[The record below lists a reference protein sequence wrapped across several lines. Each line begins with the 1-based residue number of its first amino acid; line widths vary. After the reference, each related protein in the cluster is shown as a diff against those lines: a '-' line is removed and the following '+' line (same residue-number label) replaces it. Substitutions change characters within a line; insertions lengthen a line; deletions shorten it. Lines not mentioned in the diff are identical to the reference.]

1 VAVLVVTLL
10 PLLVVQVV
18 PVVVQER
25 GTPLQLTLEEVVRLV
40 KDSREELQLVNQET
54 IALARVV
61 GLGLLVETLQRTVV
75 LVVRV

>member
-61 GLGLLVETLQRTVV
+61 GLGLLVETLQQTVV